1 MANRAVFLDRDQTI
15 IEDPGYI
22 SDPAAVKLLPGVD
35 LAIKSLRQ
43 GGYLTVVVTNQSGI
57 ARGLLTEEALEKIH
71 GEMRRQLAAGG
82 AHLDAVYYCPFHP
95 EGTVEPYAVD
105 SDLRKPSPG
114 MLLKAA
120 GDLDI
125 DLSASWMVGDGAR
138 DIEAGQRAGCRTIRV
153 RAAAPAVSAE
163 AEDENVQSDF
173 TVRNLL
179 EAAKLILHAPA
190 RVHARPGGAA
200 SPPRAAEGT
209 PPPSPGGEA
218 GLGEREIL
226 LEILRQVREL
236 SRKLGQGGPG
246 NSNQ

>member
-22 SDPAAVKLLPGVD
+22 SDPSLVKVLPGVD

-43 GGYLTVVVTNQSGI
+43 GGYLAVVVTNQSGI
-57 ARGLLTEEALEKIH
+57 ARGLLTVDMLDKIH

-125 DLSASWMVGDGAR
+125 DLSGSWMVGDGAR
-138 DIEAGQRAGCRTIRV
+138 DIEAGQRAGCRTIRI
-153 RAAAPAVSAE
+153 RSASPAVSAE
-163 AEDENVQSDF
+163 ADDENVQADF
-173 TVRNLL
+173 VVRNVL
-179 EAAKLILHAPA
+179 EAAKLILQAPA
-190 RVHARPGGAA
+190 RAHARPAA
-200 SPPRAAEGT
+200 APQSPRAVEGAPSQAPAAEA
-209 PPPSPGGEA
+209 SMS
-218 GLGEREIL
+218 EREIL
-226 LEILRQVREL
+226 LEILRRVREL
-236 SRKLGQGGPG
+236 SRKSGHDG
-246 NSNQ
+246 